1 MKKHYLPLVAG
12 IMAIAVTACGGQKS
26 STESVELTGAGA
38 TFPLPFYNMSFEG
51 YGATH
56 DNKISYG
63 GIGSGGGVRN
73 LKDGIVDF
81 AGSDAFLSDK
91 EMSEM
96 EPVVHIPTCM
106 EAVVLAYN
114 LPDVVKLNLS
124 GDVIA
129 DIYAGKITDW
139 NDARLQELNPD
150 VKLPAKKIILA
161 YRSDGSGTTFVF
173 TDYLSKVSESWKNTF
188 GSGKT
193 VDFPVGQ
200 AAKGNPG
207 VAGIIAQTPYSL
219 GYIGSE
225 YAFAQKIPY
234 AAVKNQRGELI
245 TPSTESISAAAG
257 DIPQDTR
264 CSITN
269 ADAAGA
275 YPISCFTWLLIYK
288 EQNYSDR
295 SEAQA
300 KATLDLMQYMLS
312 DSVQQTTA
320 TVHYAPLP
328 KKAVEQSY
336 CKADILCKTKFL
348 EFYLFCRLLLFLSS
362 VGESYI
368 PSLPMPPER
377 SNILVSGILS
387 SPTTG

>member
-56 DNKISYG
+56 DNKVSYG

-106 EAVVLAYN
+106 GAVVLAYN

-275 YPISCFTWLLIYK
+275 YPISCFPWLLIYK

-328 KKAVEQSY
+328 KKAVEQSL
-336 CKADILCKTKFL
+336 ADLKTVTYQGQPILK
-348 EFYLFCRLLLFLSS
+348 
-362 VGESYI
+362 
-368 PSLPMPPER
+368 
-377 SNILVSGILS
+377 
-387 SPTTG
+387 

>member
-1 MKKHYLPLVAG
+1 
-12 IMAIAVTACGGQKS
+12 MAVCACGGQKS
-26 STESVELTGAGA
+26 SGESVELTGAGA
-38 TFPLPFYNMSFEG
+38 TFPLPFYNMTFEG
-51 YGATH
+51 YSATH
-56 DNKISYG
+56 ADRVSYG

-91 EMSEM
+91 EMTEM
-96 EPVVHIPTCM
+96 PAVVHIPTCM
-106 EAVVLAYN
+106 GAVVLAYN

-124 GDVIA
+124 GEVIA

-161 YRSDGSGTTFVF
+161 FRSDGSGTTFVF
-173 TDYLSKVSESWKNTF
+173 TDYLSKVSENWKNTY
-188 GSGKT
+188 GAGKT

-225 YAFAQKIPY
+225 YAFAQKIPC
-234 AAVKNQRGELI
+234 ASVINAQGEAVLPDTK
-245 TPSTESISAAAG
+245 SISAAAG
-257 DIPQDTR
+257 EIPQDTR

-269 ADAAGA
+269 ADAPGA

-288 EQNYSDR
+288 EQDYSSR

-300 KATLDLMQYMLS
+300 KATLELMKYILS
-312 DSVQQTTA
+312 DSIQQTTEA
-320 TVHYAPLP
+320 VHYAPLP
-328 KKAVEQSY
+328 KKAVE
-336 CKADILCKTKFL
+336 
-348 EFYLFCRLLLFLSS
+348 LSLNNLKE
-362 VGESYI
+362 VTYKGQ
-368 PSLPMPPER
+368 PVLK
-377 SNILVSGILS
+377 
-387 SPTTG
+387 

>member
-1 MKKHYLPLVAG
+1 MKKYYYPLVAG
-12 IMAIAVTACGGQKS
+12 LMAMAVCACGGQKS
-26 STESVELTGAGA
+26 SGESVELTGAGA
-38 TFPLPFYNMSFEG
+38 TFPLPFYNMTFEG
-51 YGATH
+51 YSATH
-56 DNKISYG
+56 ADRVSYG

-91 EMSEM
+91 EMTEM
-96 EPVVHIPTCM
+96 PAVVHIPTCM
-106 EAVVLAYN
+106 GAVVLAYN

-124 GDVIA
+124 GEVIA

-150 VKLPAKKIILA
+150 VKLPATKIILA
-161 YRSDGSGTTFVF
+161 FRSDGSGTTFVF
-173 TDYLSKVSESWKNTF
+173 TDYLSKVSENWKNTY
-188 GSGKT
+188 GAGKT

-225 YAFAQKIPY
+225 YAFAQKIPC
-234 AAVKNQRGELI
+234 ASVINAQGEAVLPDTK
-245 TPSTESISAAAG
+245 SISAAAG
-257 DIPQDTR
+257 EIPQDTR

-269 ADAAGA
+269 ADAPGA

-288 EQNYSDR
+288 EQDYSSR

-300 KATLDLMQYMLS
+300 KATLELMKYILS
-312 DSVQQTTA
+312 DSIQQTTEA
-320 TVHYAPLP
+320 VHYAPLP
-328 KKAVEQSY
+328 KKAVE
-336 CKADILCKTKFL
+336 
-348 EFYLFCRLLLFLSS
+348 LSLNNLKE
-362 VGESYI
+362 VTYKGQ
-368 PSLPMPPER
+368 PVLK
-377 SNILVSGILS
+377 
-387 SPTTG
+387 

>member
-1 MKKHYLPLVAG
+1 MKKYYYPLVAG
-12 IMAIAVTACGGQKS
+12 LMAMAVCACGGQKS
-26 STESVELTGAGA
+26 SGESVELTGAGA
-38 TFPLPFYNMSFEG
+38 TFPLPFYNMTFEG
-51 YGATH
+51 YSATH
-56 DNKISYG
+56 ADRVSYG

-91 EMSEM
+91 EMTEM
-96 EPVVHIPTCM
+96 PAVVHIPTCM
-106 EAVVLAYN
+106 GAVVLAYN

-124 GDVIA
+124 GEVIA

-150 VKLPAKKIILA
+150 VKLPAKKIILVF
-161 YRSDGSGTTFVF
+161 RSDGSGTTFVF
-173 TDYLSKVSESWKNTF
+173 TDYLSKVSENWKNTY
-188 GSGKT
+188 GAGKT

-225 YAFAQKIPY
+225 YAFAQKIPC
-234 AAVKNQRGELI
+234 ASVINAQGEAVLPDTK
-245 TPSTESISAAAG
+245 SISAAAG
-257 DIPQDTR
+257 EIPQDTR

-269 ADAAGA
+269 ADAPGA

-288 EQNYSDR
+288 EQDYSSR

-300 KATLDLMQYMLS
+300 KATLELMKYILS
-312 DSVQQTTA
+312 DSIQQTTEA
-320 TVHYAPLP
+320 VHYAPLP
-328 KKAVEQSY
+328 KKAVE
-336 CKADILCKTKFL
+336 
-348 EFYLFCRLLLFLSS
+348 LSLNNLKE
-362 VGESYI
+362 VTYKGQ
-368 PSLPMPPER
+368 PVLK
-377 SNILVSGILS
+377 
-387 SPTTG
+387 

>member
-1 MKKHYLPLVAG
+1 MKKYYYPLVAG
-12 IMAIAVTACGGQKS
+12 LMAMAVCACGGQKS
-26 STESVELTGAGA
+26 SGESVELTGAGA
-38 TFPLPFYNMSFEG
+38 TFPLPFYNMTFEG
-51 YGATH
+51 YSATH
-56 DNKISYG
+56 ADRVSYG

-91 EMSEM
+91 EMTEM
-96 EPVVHIPTCM
+96 PAVVHIPTCM
-106 EAVVLAYN
+106 GAVVLAYN

-124 GDVIA
+124 GEGIA

-161 YRSDGSGTTFVF
+161 FRSDGSGTTFVF
-173 TDYLSKVSESWKNTF
+173 TDYLSKVSENWKNTY
-188 GSGKT
+188 GAGKT

-225 YAFAQKIPY
+225 YAFAQKIPC
-234 AAVKNQRGELI
+234 ASVINAQGEAVLPDTK
-245 TPSTESISAAAG
+245 SISAAAG
-257 DIPQDTR
+257 EIPQDTR

-269 ADAAGA
+269 ADAPGA

-288 EQNYSDR
+288 EQDYSSR

-300 KATLDLMQYMLS
+300 KATLELMKYILS
-312 DSVQQTTA
+312 DSIQQTTEA
-320 TVHYAPLP
+320 VHYAPLP
-328 KKAVEQSY
+328 KKAVE
-336 CKADILCKTKFL
+336 
-348 EFYLFCRLLLFLSS
+348 LSLNNLKE
-362 VGESYI
+362 VTYKGQ
-368 PSLPMPPER
+368 PVLK
-377 SNILVSGILS
+377 
-387 SPTTG
+387 